1 MLYRVPIT
9 LAQWSSCPATSLN
22 QHVPKKRLIIKAIVV
37 AIPPIA
43 YWSESTKDYD
53 KIDTA
58 MVAEHIAI
66 SDAFIGSVAISSIS
80 PIIIF
85 SSYDDLA
92 IRPIT
97 KEYGIKVGPR
107 TLQYDLSSI
116 NLTES

>member
-1 MLYRVPIT
+1 
-9 LAQWSSCPATSLN
+9 
-22 QHVPKKRLIIKAIVV
+22 
-37 AIPPIA
+37 
-43 YWSESTKDYD
+43 
-53 KIDTA
+53 

-116 NLTES
+116 NLTESWALIGRYQGSYFDPYIKYNSHFINYFIEKICIFKINNESIIF